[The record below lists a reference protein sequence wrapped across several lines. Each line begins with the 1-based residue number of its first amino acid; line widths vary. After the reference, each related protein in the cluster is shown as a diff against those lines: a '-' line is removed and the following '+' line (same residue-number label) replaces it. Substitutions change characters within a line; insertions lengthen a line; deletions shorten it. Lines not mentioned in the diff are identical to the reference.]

1 MISKEVFSGLKQTN
15 ISKDSEKTKVRV
27 KAVWQSLSKD
37 AKQEIFNISGL
48 KKATVERTCRMGNI
62 SAILT
67 VALGQVAGVDPQFL
81 IGESDDRN
89 PIDEETIPNFLI
101 DLGYEKLL
109 NEQSARYS
117 DDFSSPY
124 FGNYGES
131 DSKAPTH
138 ASILAIAGRQ
148 KASLSEEQAAIID
161 TMSEEELIYLTKAL
175 FLRAKFNDDAAA
187 LTNLLKL
194 ILIV

>member
-15 ISKDSEKTKVRV
+15 ISVNKDKTKVRV
-27 KAVWQSLSKD
+27 KAVWQSLGKD

-67 VALGQVAGVDPQFL
+67 IALGKVAGIDPDFL
-81 IGESDDRN
+81 TGRSDERN
-89 PIDEETIPNFLI
+89 PVTEEDLESFLVKF
-101 DLGYEKLL
+101 GYEKLL
-109 NEQSARYS
+109 TDQGAKYTDNFGGPFYS
-117 DDFSSPY
+117 
-124 FGNYGES
+124 YGDQPE
-131 DSKAPTH
+131 KKNPTNS
-138 ASILAIAGRQ
+138 SILAIANKQ
-148 KASLSEEQAAIID
+148 KSLLSEEQAEIID
-161 TMSEEELIYLTKAL
+161 AMSEEELIYLTKAL
-175 FLRAKFNDDAAA
+175 FLRAKFNDDAAV